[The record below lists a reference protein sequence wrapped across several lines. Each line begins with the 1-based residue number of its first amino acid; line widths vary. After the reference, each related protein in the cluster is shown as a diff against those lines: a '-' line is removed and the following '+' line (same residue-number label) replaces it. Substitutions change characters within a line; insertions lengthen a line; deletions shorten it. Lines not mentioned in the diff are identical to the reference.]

1 MRPRLAVQLAWAA
14 YALAV
19 AIVGAAVVLAVVNV
33 AAGSARPAEFGLAY
47 ALIALTYGLVGVVVV
62 GRRPDSRVGWLFC
75 VIGLPS
81 GLSCLGDQY
90 GRLALVTRP
99 GSLPGGAWAAWI
111 GAWAWIITPLAFPL
125 LLLVFP
131 DGRLPS
137 PRWRPALWLCAAVLV
152 VFGALVALAPRR
164 VIGDAVPKGLV
175 ISLPADNPLVG
186 DALGPFLRRW
196 TAGLLALGI
205 GGILVG
211 LSALLV
217 RFRRSRG
224 VERQQLKWFLFGGAV
239 SVLGAFTP
247 SAWFNAL
254 TGPSV
259 AVGAGVAILRYRLY
273 DIDRLVNRTLVY
285 ATVTAILGLAYTT
298 VVLALGQ
305 LAGQDQSSLAVAAA
319 TLAAAALFR
328 PVRRRVQEAVDRRF
342 NRRRYDARRTVE
354 QFSRRL
360 REEVD
365 LDTLTGQLL
374 AVVAQTMEPTTV
386 SLWLKTPSRDGHR
399 PGAPWSH
406 RATGTD
412 RQEAEG

>member
-1 MRPRLAVQLAWAA
+1 MRPHRAVQLAWAA
-14 YALAV
+14 FAV
-19 AIVGAAVVLAVVNV
+19 AVAVVGAAVVLAVVNV
-33 AAGSARPAEFGLAY
+33 AAGSARPDEFGLAY
-47 ALIALTYGLVGVVVV
+47 ALIALTYGLVGLIVVT
-62 GRRPDSRVGWLFC
+62 RRPDNRVGWLFC
-75 VIGLPS
+75 VLGLPS

-90 GRLALVTRP
+90 GLLALVTRQ
-99 GSLPGGAWAAWI
+99 GSLPGGAWAAWV
-111 GAWAWIITPLAFPL
+111 GAWAWLLTPLAFPL

-131 DGRLPS
+131 DGRLPAL
-137 PRWRPALWLCAAVLV
+137 RWRPALWLCIAVLV
-152 VFGALVALAPRR
+152 VVGVLVALAPRR
-164 VIGDAVPKGLV
+164 VIADAVPPGLV
-175 ISLPADNPLVG
+175 ASLPADNPVVG

-196 TAGLLALGI
+196 TGGMLALGI
-205 GGILVG
+205 GTILVG

-247 SAWFNAL
+247 SAWFNAV

-285 ATVTAILGLAYTT
+285 ATVTAILGLAYAI

-305 LAGQDQSSLAVAAA
+305 LVGQARSSLSVAGA

-328 PVRRRVQEAVDRRF
+328 PVQRHVQQAVDQRF

-354 QFSRRL
+354 RFSGRL
-360 REEVD
+360 RNEVD
-365 LDTLTGQLL
+365 LDTLTAELL
-374 AVVAQTMEPTTV
+374 AVVAETVEPTTV
-386 SLWLKTPSRDGHR
+386 SLWLKTTFEADRPRAPLSAGSPS
-399 PGAPWSH
+399 P
-406 RATGTD
+406 TG
-412 RQEAEG
+412 RRRR